1 MSDNDTF
8 PEVLSTV
15 YHALSAS
22 RRCYAILILA
32 ETDDELSVQELSRRI
47 TATEKG
53 VPLSRAT
60 GEPYRNVY
68 NALSQ
73 THLSTL
79 EDAGIMNY
87 DSDRQIVTTGP
98 NFTTAVLLIKLNQT
112 AYQTLQNE
120 DIPDIEDILDP
131 STTD

>member
-1 MSDNDTF
+1 MSDNDTS
-8 PEVLSTV
+8 PEFLSTV

-22 RRCYAILILA
+22 RRYSAILILA
-32 ETDDELSVQELSRRI
+32 EADHELSVRELSRRI
-47 TATEKG
+47 TAAEKG
-53 VPLSRAT
+53 VSPSCAT

-79 EDAGIMNY
+79 EDAGIINY
-87 DSDRQIVTTGP
+87 DSDRQVVSTGP
-98 NFTTAVLLIKLNQT
+98 NFTTAVLLIRLNQT
-112 AYQTLQNE
+112 AYRTLQNE
-120 DIPDIEDILDP
+120 DISDIVDILDP